1 MHINNELNIIIQGC
15 IDQNRRSQ
23 QEFYKTFYGYAA
35 AICMRYSHK
44 KEDLVEIVNDGFLKI
59 FKELHF
65 FKPSEDNNIAV
76 LKAWMRRIIMNTSID
91 HYRKHIKAEPSIL
104 DVDEMNDNIVY
115 QTETPID
122 KITYDELIKL
132 LSQLTP
138 MYRIVFNMY
147 IIDGL
152 THEEIAKELKIS
164 IGTSKSNLSK
174 ARANIIK
181 LIENKHK
188 VIV

>member
-44 KEDLVEIVNDGFLKI
+44 KEDLVEIVNDGFLKV
-59 FKELHF
+59 FKELRL
-65 FKPSEDNNIAV
+65 FKPTNDDTIAV
-76 LKAWMRRIIMNTSID
+76 LKAWMKKIMMNTSID
-91 HYRKHIKAEPSIL
+91 HYRKQLKADPSVL
-104 DVDEMNDNIVY
+104 DIDEVGENFSY
-115 QTETPID
+115 QSETPLD
-122 KITYDELIKL
+122 KITYDELVKL
-132 LSQLTP
+132 LNQLTP
-138 MYRIVFNMY
+138 MYRVVFNMY
-147 IIDGL
+147 VIDGL
-152 THEEIAKELKIS
+152 SHEEISKELSIS

-174 ARANIIK
+174 ARVNIMK

-188 VIV
+188 AIV